1 VWIFA
6 PTGLVVEWKNEWGT
20 EITSDKVGPRTWE
33 WKMKNVRM
41 RPPEEKRTREKR
53 PKVAPVL
60 SSDST
65 ASRMQRE
72 SRKKEGKKIPETG
85 CR

>member
-41 RPPEEKRTREKR
+41 RPPEEKQTREKKTQSR
-53 PKVAPVL
+53 PGPELRQHRQPYA
-60 SSDST
+60 
-65 ASRMQRE
+65 E
-72 SRKKEGKKIPETG
+72 RKQEKEGKKIPETG